1 MLIRL
6 ARTISLDRRGAAA
19 VEFALAVPIIIVLI
33 VSTMKMGLYF
43 FAQNSIKNALDQT
56 ARKASVYPSPSDS
69 ALQTVFANNLLKNE
83 VTVPVTMQIARG
95 TSNGVSYVSLQ
106 SNYNVPVDLIF
117 WNLGNIPIQ
126 AKQRAYIPPN

>member
-1 MLIRL
+1 MMIKL
-6 ARTISLDRRGAAA
+6 ARTISTDRRGAAA

-43 FAQNSIKNALDQT
+43 FAQNSIKTALDET
-56 ARKASVYPSPSDS
+56 ARKASVYPSPSDES
-69 ALQTVFANNLLKNE
+69 LQTVFAANLLKRE
-83 VTVPVTMQIARG
+83 VTVPVTMQISRG

-117 WNLGNIPIQ
+117 YNLGNIPIS
-126 AKQRAYIPPN
+126 AKQRAYIPPP